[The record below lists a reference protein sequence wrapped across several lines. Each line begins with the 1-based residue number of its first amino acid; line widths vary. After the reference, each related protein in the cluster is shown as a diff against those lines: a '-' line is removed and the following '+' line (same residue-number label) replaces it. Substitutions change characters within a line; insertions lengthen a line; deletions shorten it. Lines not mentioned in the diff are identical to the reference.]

1 MNLMRD
7 AVKAVQQGFSIFP
20 VEPFAKTPIRLY
32 PDRPREDAPWTIRWS
47 EHVTSDIN
55 TVAQIWSWCPEANVG
70 VAAKQSGLLIVDMDI
85 PKKEYQLVGT
95 DYAYLHDLGG
105 PMVDGETVYDQ
116 VCQKMNGNWA
126 EAMDTY
132 QVWTGSGGLHAY
144 YWWPDN
150 VQASQGS
157 IVKGILDIRC
167 NGGEK
172 GGYVLAAGSETNKGT
187 YLRKND
193 LPVRRVPEWLL
204 ELCKE
209 APRPTPMAKSQYA
222 QPRNSN
228 FGGLVDSVRTA
239 GEGNRNAALFW
250 AVRAMVSDQATEE
263 EITDLLTPPAVD
275 VGLSDAEIRDS
286 IRSGIRAQQRKDG
299 L

>member
-1 MNLMRD
+1 MTD
-7 AVKAVQQGFSIFP
+7 AVKAVQRGFSVFP
-20 VEPFAKTPIRLY
+20 VEPYTKTPIRLY

-47 EHVTSDIN
+47 EHVTNDLN
-55 TVAQIWSWCPEANVG
+55 TVAQMWSWCPEANVG
-70 VAAKQSGLLIVDMDI
+70 IAAKQSGLLIVDCDI
-85 PKKEYQLVGT
+85 PKKEYQLKDT
-95 DYAYLHDLGG
+95 DYAYLHDLIG
-105 PMVDGETVYDQ
+105 PLVDGETVYDQ
-116 VCQKMNGNWA
+116 VCQRMGGNWA
-126 EAMDTY
+126 EAEDTY
-132 QVWTGSGGLHAY
+132 QVATGSGGLHYY
-144 YWWPDN
+144 YWWPDG

-172 GGYVLAAGSETNKGT
+172 GGYVLGAGSETDKGS
-187 YLRKND
+187 YVARNSKA
-193 LPVRRVPEWLL
+193 VRRTPDWLV

-209 APRPTPMAKSQYA
+209 QPRPVKPSRPAYA

-250 AVRAMVSDQATEE
+250 AVRAMVSDKATLE
-263 EITDLLTPPAVD
+263 EIEDLLGPAAQD
-275 VGLSDAEIRDS
+275 VGLSDSEIRDS

-299 L
+299 G

>member
-1 MNLMRD
+1 MNLMRNAVD
-7 AVKAVQQGFSIFP
+7 AVRQGFAVFP

-47 EHVTSDIN
+47 EHVTRDYN

-70 VAAKQSGLLIVDMDI
+70 VAAKQSGLLIVDCDI
-85 PKKEYQLVGT
+85 AKKDYQLKDT
-95 DYAYLHDLGG
+95 DYEYLHDIG
-105 PMVDGETVYDQ
+105 PLVDGETVYNE
-116 VCQKMNGNWA
+116 VCLRMGGDWA
-126 EAMDTY
+126 EAQDTY
-132 QVWTGSGGLHAY
+132 QVATGSGGRHYY
-144 YWWPDN
+144 YWWPEG

-157 IVKGILDIRC
+157 IVKGIVDIRC

-172 GGYVLAAGSETNKGT
+172 GGYVLGAGSETNKGS
-187 YLRKND
+187 YVVGLAR
-193 LPVRRVPEWLL
+193 PVRRCPDWLV

-209 APRPTPMAKSQYA
+209 DPRPVKPSRPAYA

-228 FGGLVDSVRTA
+228 FGGLVDSVKTA
-239 GEGNRNAALFW
+239 MEGNRNAALFW
-250 AVRAMVSDQATEE
+250 AVRAMVSDQASQE
-263 EITDLLTPPAVD
+263 EIEDVLGPAAQD

-299 L
+299 R